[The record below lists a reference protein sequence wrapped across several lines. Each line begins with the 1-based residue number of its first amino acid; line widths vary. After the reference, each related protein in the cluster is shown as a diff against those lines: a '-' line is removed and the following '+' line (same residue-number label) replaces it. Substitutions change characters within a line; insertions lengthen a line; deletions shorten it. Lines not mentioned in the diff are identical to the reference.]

1 MNATGIFGRHM
12 MGGGNTTA
20 MLQILMLERIE
31 PTSSNFMPIIE
42 MPHRTKSWRN
52 LGSETG
58 PQPEGHFLC
67 LSYYAPWVG
76 VQPMFS
82 NPRSLVQPKLS
93 GI

>member
-1 MNATGIFGRHM
+1 M

-20 MLQILMLERIE
+20 MLQILMLERIK
-31 PTSSNFMPIIE
+31 PTSSNFMPITE
-42 MPHRTKSWRN
+42 VPHKTKSWRN

-58 PQPEGHFLC
+58 ATTRGTFLC
-67 LSYYAPWVG
+67 FSYYAPWVG